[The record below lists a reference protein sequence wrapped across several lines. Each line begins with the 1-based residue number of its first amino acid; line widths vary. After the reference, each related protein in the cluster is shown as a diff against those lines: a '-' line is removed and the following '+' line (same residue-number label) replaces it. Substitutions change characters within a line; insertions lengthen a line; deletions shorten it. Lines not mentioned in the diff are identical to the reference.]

1 MRIDE
6 FSKQELRESQTT
18 INELTTQI
26 KEWQDGVDFEDDS
39 GEFQDVKSIC
49 SGKLSHVPNQSA
61 VVPNSRGMLS
71 RDKSLRPDTWNS
83 LVTPGNVFDNPSASV
98 NSVSTPY

>member
-1 MRIDE
+1 MRIDK

-26 KEWQDGVDFEDDS
+26 KEWQDGGVDFEDDS
-39 GEFQDVKSIC
+39 GEFQDVESIG
-49 SGKLSHVPNQSA
+49 SGGSPHVPNQPA
-61 VVPNSRGMLS
+61 VVPNSRGMLI
-71 RDKSLRPDTWNS
+71 
-83 LVTPGNVFDNPSASV
+83 DNPSVSV